1 MGENTEEY
9 HKRLKL
15 RQDVEDMILFA
26 RPFLKQFPRVDR
38 NFATRIENDMYDLL
52 ELCVAAEN
60 GFKFKTTMQEVDNK
74 QKTIRRFILMAKN
87 QNILPMRHYKSWSE
101 KMVDIGKMVGGLL
114 AAVNPPAQHRGKA
127 IAASTAAAIGTTPP
141 TA

>member
-1 MGENTEEY
+1 MSENKEEY

-26 RPFLKQFPRVDR
+26 KPFLKQFPRVDR
-38 NFATRIENDMYDLL
+38 NFAMRIENDMYDLL

-60 GFKFKTTMQEVDNK
+60 RFKFKTTMQEIDNK
-74 QKTIRRFILMAKN
+74 QKMIRRCILMAKN
-87 QNILPMRHYKSWSE
+87 QNILSVKHYKSWSE

-114 AAVNPPAQHRGKA
+114 GAVTPPAQHRDQA